1 MNADPILSSARCTS
15 CDSPVN
21 EQDQFCI
28 NCGFPLKGTDEA
40 QNQFLSNKRYKQH
53 ELKELSRKTRNAQ
66 TTLFVLSGLFF
77 VIGVIYYFFIGGQSD
92 LAFVALVT
100 NLILSAVFL
109 ALGGWSKN
117 KPIAAIISGLVL
129 YIIVQL
135 ISIVNDPVNI
145 GKGIIVKIVVI
156 GYLVK
161 GLQSAMEVEK
171 IKKEY
176 NISDA
181 TIWKK

>member
-1 MNADPILSSARCTS
+1 MNTEPILDSARCES

-21 EQDQFCI
+21 EQDQFCTS
-28 NCGFPLKGTDEA
+28 CGFPLKGTDEA
-40 QNQFLSNKRYKQH
+40 QNQFLSNRRYKQH
-53 ELKELSRKTRNAQ
+53 EARELARKTRNAQ

-77 VIGVIYYFFIGGQSD
+77 VIGVIYYFIQGQND
-92 LAFVALVT
+92 MAFAALIT

-117 KPIAAIISGLVL
+117 KPVAAIISGLVL
-129 YIIVQL
+129 FVLVQL
-135 ISIVNDPVNI
+135 ISIVDDPVNI

-156 GYLVK
+156 VYLIK
-161 GLQSAMEVEK
+161 GLKSAMEAEK

-176 NISDA
+176 NIS
-181 TIWKK
+181 

>member
-1 MNADPILSSARCTS
+1 
-15 CDSPVN
+15 
-21 EQDQFCI
+21 
-28 NCGFPLKGTDEA
+28 
-40 QNQFLSNKRYKQH
+40 
-53 ELKELSRKTRNAQ
+53 
-66 TTLFVLSGLFF
+66 
-77 VIGVIYYFFIGGQSD
+77 
-92 LAFVALVT
+92 
-100 NLILSAVFL
+100 
-109 ALGGWSKN
+109 
-117 KPIAAIISGLVL
+117 
-129 YIIVQL
+129 
-135 ISIVNDPVNI
+135 VNI